1 MVVVLL
7 QPFYE
12 KGSGEIMV
20 AQENVHVHREAR
32 FSIDNDCQPTPN
44 GVKRADGFQDI
55 DDPAET
61 LALF

>member
-1 MVVVLL
+1 
-7 QPFYE
+7 
-12 KGSGEIMV
+12 MV